1 MIMFYTKC
9 FVLFGDIKNV
19 HKVTMLE
26 SGRGKRSGDVEKEDQ
41 QSYRRPY
48 IIGKPKGKDDE

>member
-1 MIMFYTKC
+1 MFYTKC

-26 SGRGKRSGDVEKEDQ
+26 SGRGKRSGDVDKEDQ